1 MTTASDLTHAR
12 PRRAWCSYEAYVLY
26 EFFVL
31 LTQFCDGED
40 NLIDIL
46 VEKPELA
53 HPWPLCCLPT
63 FSMGRYVRAAARPI
77 QPSPLTDPNVLGGS
91 FSLSLTHDLLQSILC
106 VVQAMRVAVR
116 DRQADL
122 GVRDLDSRLRQ
133 GLQRRIFLPGLG
145 LSVGHD
151 R

>member
-1 MTTASDLTHAR
+1 M
-12 PRRAWCSYEAYVLY
+12 LY

-77 QPSPLTDPNVLGGS
+77 QPSPLTDPNVMGGS
-91 FSLSLTHDLLQSILC
+91 FSLSLTHVRSPAVDSLC
-106 VVQAMRVAVR
+106 CASDACC
-116 DRQADL
+116 
-122 GVRDLDSRLRQ
+122 S
-133 GLQRRIFLPGLG
+133 
-145 LSVGHD
+145 S
-151 R
+151 